1 MMEGLIVKID
11 SILIVGLLPKSRN
24 TLKHGVTSSVSI
36 SCPEVIELAAAARQV
51 EIISRRSLHSNCDG
65 LWECSHAT
73 EAKESGEEG
82 GPAMT
87 KQRRDWQACCH
98 Q

>member
-1 MMEGLIVKID
+1 MRGVIGKVD
-11 SILIVGLLPKSRN
+11 SISIMELLPKSRN
-24 TLKHGVTSSVSI
+24 TLKPGVTSFVSI

-73 EAKESGEEG
+73 EAKESGGRERERERREG
-82 GPAMT
+82 LL
-87 KQRRDWQACCH
+87 
-98 Q
+98 